1 MSSDSHDINL
11 KVRLIILT
19 AIPFDHVKQF
29 HPYHVKQ

>member
-19 AIPFDHVKQF
+19 AIPFDL
-29 HPYHVKQ
+29 YHVKQ